1 MTGRRLGV
9 TLTTGMLTLAIL
21 SVAASRALDAQGAPV
36 QFPTRSTTSSIFN
49 GTDLAGWKTEFTKA
63 DVRDGILHVGSGNGW
78 VRTERAYADFVMTLD
93 VRLESKGEAG
103 IFVRAWPTFDSA
115 STPNNGYRFR
125 FSNPKAA
132 TDWMRVEVECAGS
145 TLTVRV
151 DGAVVH
157 TADALQNPQGYV
169 ALWGTDQ
176 TAQFRAIEIRPRP
189 RPRLDASPGV
199 VVAGAAAIS
208 NPQPVGPR
216 PTPRYTSDA
225 MRARIAGTVT
235 LAATVQPDGTVGD
248 VRVLQS
254 LDPRYGLDAAA
265 VATAQSWR
273 FTPGTRAGEPV
284 PVRVLIEFDFNL
296 R

>member
-1 MTGRRLGV
+1 
-9 TLTTGMLTLAIL
+9 MLTLAL
-21 SVAASRALDAQGAPV
+21 SFAEPQTLSAQTGG
-36 QFPTRSTTSSIFN
+36 SIFN
-49 GTDLAGWKTEFTKA
+49 GTDLTGWRVESTNAG
-63 DVRDGILHVGSGNGW
+63 VSDGILHVGSGNGW
-78 VRTERAYADFVMTLD
+78 VRTDRAYADFVLQLD
-93 VRLESKGEAG
+93 VRLEAKGEAG
-103 IFVRAWPTFDSA
+103 IFVRAWPTFDST

-125 FSNPKAA
+125 IDGKKAA

-189 RPRLDASPGV
+189 RPRLDAPPGV
-199 VVAGAAAIS
+199 VVAGPAAAIS
-208 NPQPVGPR
+208 NPQPVGSQPK
-216 PTPRYTSDA
+216 PRYTSDA
-225 MRARIAGTVT
+225 MRARIQGAVA
-235 LAATVQPDGTVGD
+235 LAATVQPDGTVAD

-254 LDPRYGLDAAA
+254 LDPTFGLDAAA
-265 VATAQSWR
+265 IATAQSWR

-284 PVRVLIEFDFNL
+284 AVRIMIEFEFNL

>member
-1 MTGRRLGV
+1 MTKRRSV
-9 TLTTGMLTLAIL
+9 TLALGMLTLALFVADPPTL
-21 SVAASRALDAQGAPV
+21 SAQTGG
-36 QFPTRSTTSSIFN
+36 SIFN
-49 GTDLAGWKTEFTKA
+49 GTDLTGWKVESTKA
-63 DVRDGILHVGSGNGW
+63 DVSDGVLRVGSGNGW
-78 VRTERAYADFVMTLD
+78 VRTERPYADFVLQLD
-93 VRLESKGEAG
+93 VRLEGKGEAG
-103 IFVRAWPTFDSA
+103 VFVRAWPTFDSA
-115 STPNNGYRFR
+115 SAPNNGYRFR

-151 DGAVVH
+151 DGAIVH

-189 RPRLDASPGV
+189 RPRLDAPPGV
-199 VVAGAAAIS
+199 VIAGAAIS

-216 PTPRYTSDA
+216 PNPRYTSDA
-225 MRARIAGTVT
+225 MRARIAGTVA
-235 LAATVQPDGTVGD
+235 LAATVQPDGTVAD

-254 LDPRYGLDAAA
+254 LDPTYGLDAAA
-265 VATAQSWR
+265 VASAQSWR

-284 PVRVLIEFDFNL
+284 AVRIMIEFDFNL